1 MEGSRRDKHN
11 VAVTTTFIWGDAS
24 LSGAATTTVD
34 AAGCDYDA
42 GTTWS
47 DNFTLAKA

>member
-1 MEGSRRDKHN
+1 MRCNADQS
-11 VAVTTTFIWGDAS
+11 VSVPVTTTFTWGDGS

-47 DNFTLAKA
+47 DSFNLTKA